1 MMRSKLFA
9 LRGTNMS
16 QSDGLMT
23 GKVCLITGATSG
35 IGEVTA
41 RELARMGCRVLI
53 TARDQRKAEIA
64 VDKLRAESGSL
75 KIDGLVADLSSQ
87 DQVRDLAAEFMR
99 QNNRLDVLINNAGA
113 IYLRRYLS
121 QDEIEMTFAVNHLA
135 PFLLTNLLLEMVIDS
150 TPARIINVASNS
162 HKDQEIDFDDLES
175 QASYGFMRA
184 YGKSKLAN
192 IMFTYELDRRLAG
205 SDVTVNAVHPGFVGT
220 NMGANNGWLVKL
232 FLPLTSLWALSPEE
246 GAETSVFLA
255 SSPEVEG
262 VSGKYF
268 YQKKAVPS
276 SPSSL
281 DKEKARQ
288 LWEVSTEMTGL

>member
-1 MMRSKLFA
+1 
-9 LRGTNMS
+9 MS

-99 QNNRLDVLINNAGA
+99 QHNRLDVLINNAGA

-232 FLPLTSLWALSPEE
+232 FLPLTSFWALSPEE
-246 GAETSVFLA
+246 GAETSVYLA

>member
-1 MMRSKLFA
+1 ME
-9 LRGTNMS
+9 
-16 QSDGLMT
+16 

-41 RELARMGCRVLI
+41 RELARMGCSVVI
-53 TARDQRKAEIA
+53 TARDERKAEIA
-64 VDKLRAESGSL
+64 VDELRAESGSL

-87 DQVRDLAAEFMR
+87 AQVRNLAAEFKR
-99 QNNRLDVLINNAGA
+99 RHNRLDVLINKAGA
-113 IYLRRYLS
+113 VHLRRYLS
-121 QDEIEMTFAVNHLA
+121 QDGIEMTFAVNHLA
-135 PFLLTNLLLEMVIDS
+135 PFLLTNLLLETLINS
-150 TPARIINVASNS
+150 APARIITVASNS
-162 HKDQEIDFDDLES
+162 HEGQEIDIDDLES
-175 QASYGFMRA
+175 QRSYWFMRA

-205 SDVTVNAVHPGFVGT
+205 SGVTANAVHPGFVGT

-232 FLPLTSLWALSPEE
+232 FLPLTSLWALNPEE
-246 GAETSVFLA
+246 GAETSVCLA

-268 YQKKAVPS
+268 YQKRAIAS

-281 DKEKARQ
+281 DEEKARQ
-288 LWEVSTEMTGL
+288 LWEVSARMTGL

>member
-1 MMRSKLFA
+1 
-9 LRGTNMS
+9 MS

-35 IGEVTA
+35 IGAVTA
-41 RELARMGCRVLI
+41 RELARMGCSVVI

-64 VDKLRAESGSL
+64 VDKLRAESGSI

-87 DQVRDLAAEFMR
+87 DQVRNLAAEFMR
-99 QNNRLDVLINNAGA
+99 QHNRLDVLINNAGA

-121 QDEIEMTFAVNHLA
+121 RDGIEMTFAVNHLA

-162 HKDQEIDFDDLES
+162 HEGQEIDFDDLES
-175 QASYGFMRA
+175 QRNYNFMRA
-184 YGKSKLAN
+184 YGRSKLAN
-192 IMFTYELDRRLAG
+192 VMFTFELSRRISG
-205 SDVTVNAVHPGFVGT
+205 SSVTANAVHPGLVGT
-220 NMGANNGWLVKL
+220 NMGANNGWLVNL
-232 FLPLTSLWALSPEE
+232 FLPLFRLISLSPEE
-246 GAETSVFLA
+246 GAETSIHLA

-262 VSGKYF
+262 MSGKYF
-268 YQKKAVPS
+268 IQKRAVPS

-288 LWEVSTEMTGL
+288 LWEVSTDMTGL

>member
-1 MMRSKLFA
+1 
-9 LRGTNMS
+9 MS
-16 QSDGLMT
+16 HSDGLMT

-41 RELARMGCRVLI
+41 RELARMGCSVVI

-64 VDKLRAESGSL
+64 VDKLRAESSSL

-87 DQVRDLAAEFMR
+87 DQVRNLAAEFMR
-99 QNNRLDVLINNAGA
+99 QHNRLDVLINNAGA

-121 QDEIEMTFAVNHLA
+121 QDGIEMTFAVNHLA
-135 PFLLTNLLLEMVIDS
+135 PFLLTNLLLEMVIES
-150 TPARIINVASNS
+150 APGRIINVASNS
-162 HKDQEIDFDDLES
+162 HKDREIDFDDLES
-175 QASYGFMRA
+175 QASYGFMSA

-192 IMFTYELDRRLAG
+192 VMFTYELDRRLAG
-205 SDVTVNAVHPGFVGT
+205 SGVMVNALHPGFVGT

-232 FLPLTSLWALSPEE
+232 FLPLTSLWALSPDE

-288 LWEVSTEMTGL
+288 LWEVSTEMTGLEI

>member
-1 MMRSKLFA
+1 
-9 LRGTNMS
+9 MS
-16 QSDGLMT
+16 QPDGLMT

-41 RELARMGCRVLI
+41 RELARMGCSVVI
-53 TARDQRKAEIA
+53 TARDKRKAEIA
-64 VDKLRAESGSL
+64 VDKLCAESGNL

-87 DQVRDLAAEFMR
+87 DQVRDLAAEFMHR
-99 QNNRLDVLINNAGA
+99 HNRLDVLINNAGA

-121 QDEIEMTFAVNHLA
+121 QDGIEMTFAVNHLA

-162 HKDQEIDFDDLES
+162 HKDREIDFDDLES
-175 QASYGFMRA
+175 QGSYGFMRA

-232 FLPLTSLWALSPEE
+232 FLPLSSLWALSPEE
-246 GAETSVFLA
+246 GAETSVYLA

-268 YQKKAVPS
+268 YQKKVVPS

-281 DKEKARQ
+281 DKEKSRQ

>member
-1 MMRSKLFA
+1 ME
-9 LRGTNMS
+9 
-16 QSDGLMT
+16 

-41 RELARMGCRVLI
+41 RELARMGCSVVI

-64 VDKLRAESGSL
+64 VNKLRAESGSL

-87 DQVRDLAAEFMR
+87 DQVRNLAAEFKR
-99 QNNRLDVLINNAGA
+99 QHNRLDVLINNAGA

-121 QDEIEMTFAVNHLA
+121 QDGIEMTFAVNHLA

-162 HKDQEIDFDDLES
+162 HKDREIDFDDLES
-175 QASYGFMRA
+175 QGSYGFMRA

-205 SDVTVNAVHPGFVGT
+205 SGVTVNAVHPGFVGT

-276 SPSSL
+276 SPCSL
-281 DKEKARQ
+281 DEEKARQ
-288 LWEVSTEMTGL
+288 LWEVSAEMTRL

>member
-1 MMRSKLFA
+1 MANS
-9 LRGTNMS
+9 N
-16 QSDGLMT
+16 GLME

-41 RELARMGCRVLI
+41 RELARMGCSVVI

-87 DQVRDLAAEFMR
+87 DQVRNLAVEFMR
-99 QNNRLDVLINNAGA
+99 QHNRLDVLINNAGA

-121 QDEIEMTFAVNHLA
+121 QDGIEMTFAVNHLA

-162 HKDQEIDFDDLES
+162 HKDREIDFDDLES
-175 QASYGFMRA
+175 QESYGFMSA

-192 IMFTYELDRRLAG
+192 IMFTYELDRRLTG
-205 SDVTVNAVHPGFVGT
+205 SGVMVNAVHPGFVGT

-246 GAETSVFLA
+246 GAETSLYLA

-268 YQKKAVPS
+268 YQKKVVPS

-288 LWEVSTEMTGL
+288 LWEVSPEMTGV